1 MWGAN
6 EKFLLALARTTT
18 YLPIG
23 YENKVVSWI
32 NNWDGLV
39 RIVAKQTEGGRVY
52 WLTCGGGL
60 LGDNKIT

>member
-39 RIVAKQTEGGRVY
+39 RIVAKQTEGG
-52 WLTCGGGL
+52 GFIG
-60 LGDNKIT
+60 